1 MRPHGSRRITQ
12 FIVGPRFARTRSAM
26 LLTMRVKPVARMS
39 ESDMRES
46 HVAPGF
52 RCAQSGLRMLITAD
66 ECMFEVARKT

>member
-46 HVAPGF
+46 HVAPPPDFAALNPGYA
-52 RCAQSGLRMLITAD
+52 C
-66 ECMFEVARKT
+66 